1 MSEVTTTSSLMSSGD
16 ELSFTGGEGRGGDGG
31 GGAP

>member
-1 MSEVTTTSSLMSSGD
+1 MSEVTTTSSFTSK
-16 ELSFTGGEGRGGDGG
+16 ELLIFTGRGDCGGVGG